1 MNRVNPDKNWFCIR
15 TRVGLEERIS
25 EALSR
30 LSSNIRGSVGELEVY
45 CPRIQTRRMVAG
57 VSRSVVSALFPG
69 YIFARFSPDTAS
81 RFVATRPG
89 VIGFVKYGEQPA
101 VVPEETIE
109 ELKAG
114 NYDGTTIEDNVAFI
128 PGQRLVIRDGPFAGM
143 EAEFVSM
150 LGHGK
155 RAVLLLDY
163 LQRRVNFLADSAVL
177 EPIV

>member
-15 TRVGLEERIS
+15 TKVGLEARIS
-25 EALSR
+25 VALSR
-30 LSSNIRGSVGELEVY
+30 LSSNIRGSVGEMEVY

-57 VSRSVVSALFPG
+57 VSRPVVSALFPG

-101 VVPEETIE
+101 VVAEETIE

-114 NYDGTTIEDNVAFI
+114 NYDGTVCEDIAPFT
-128 PGQRLVIRDGPFAGM
+128 PGQRLLIREGPFAGM
-143 EAEFVSM
+143 EGEFVSK
-150 LGHGK
+150 LGDGK
-155 RAVLLLDY
+155 RAVLLLEY
-163 LQRRVNFLADSAVL
+163 LQRRVNCLADSAVL
-177 EPIV
+177 EPVA